1 MTWVVVQSF
10 SFPYEAQ
17 IAKTQLETAGIPA
30 RIENE
35 HTINMD
41 WLYSNALG
49 GVRLLV
55 LESDLEEARTLLAQ
69 DFSQQLQQQFGLSEN
84 CPNCGSSDIQP
95 YTEGKRPA
103 YLVFLLLGFPLFFY
117 KNGMKCQRC
126 QYFWS

>member
-1 MTWVVVQSF
+1 MTWIVVQSF

-17 IAKTQLETAGIPA
+17 IAKTQLEAAGIPA

-69 DFSQQLQQQFGLSEN
+69 DFSKELQQQFGLSEN
-84 CPNCGSSDIQP
+84 CPNCDSSDIQP

>member
-1 MTWVVVQSF
+1 MTWIVVQSF

-17 IAKTQLETAGIPA
+17 IAKTQLEAAGIPA

-69 DFSQQLQQQFGLSEN
+69 DFSQELQQQFGLSEN

>member
-1 MTWVVVQSF
+1 MTWIVVQSF

-17 IAKTQLETAGIPA
+17 IAKTQLEAAGIPA

-41 WLYSNALG
+41 WLYSNTLG

-69 DFSQQLQQQFGLSEN
+69 DFSKELQQQFGLSEN

-103 YLVFLLLGFPLFFY
+103 YLVFFIAWFSIIFL
-117 KNGMKCQRC
+117 
-126 QYFWS
+126 

>member
-1 MTWVVVQSF
+1 MKWVVAETY

-17 IAKTQLETAGIPA
+17 IARTQLEAAGIPA

-55 LESDLEEARTLLAQ
+55 HEVYLKEAQGLLAQ
-69 DFSQQLQQQFGLSEN
+69 DFSQELEQQFGSSER
-84 CPNCGSSDIQP
+84 CPP
-95 YTEGKRPA
+95 MR
-103 YLVFLLLGFPLFFY
+103 
-117 KNGMKCQRC
+117 
-126 QYFWS
+126 

>member
-1 MTWVVVQSF
+1 MKWVVAETY

-17 IAKTQLETAGIPA
+17 IAKTQLEAADIPA

-55 LESDLEEARTLLAQ
+55 PGRYLEQAQALLAQ
-69 DFSQQLQQQFGLSEN
+69 DFSQELEQEFGLSER
-84 CPNCGSSDIQP
+84 CPQCGSTDIKP

-103 YLVFLLLGFPLFFY
+103 YLVFLLLGFPLFSY
-117 KNGMKCQRC
+117 KHGTKCQQC
-126 QYFWS
+126 QHFWS